1 MSRFKRSTPKSKTQS
16 KVVAQFMSVTYQGNS
31 VAERILKMH
40 RYKLEP
46 ALEYYYNNQHKYP
59 KSAEPTKASMN
70 KLEKVFD
77 KYAGNEKDCTSAE
90 GLQNFFKDID
100 VDLSHRWSLYIA
112 FLLKST
118 QMSSITRKQFTEYFG
133 SKRAFTISEIKK
145 TCTKECRSI
154 DKYDKSFAE
163 FYVWLFSHVKENE
176 DKRSIP
182 KDFAIT
188 LWSIVLP
195 AEKYPLLPE
204 LSKFAKENKDVKAIT
219 LDTWTVVREFLGTC
233 KDPKTFYNDGA
244 WPMLVDQYLDAVQ
257 LGTEETKEEN

>member
-16 KVVAQFMSVTYQGNS
+16 KVVAQFMSVTYQSNS

-40 RYKLEP
+40 RYKLES
-46 ALEYYYNNQHKYP
+46 ALEYYYDNQHKYP
-59 KSAEPTKASMN
+59 KCTEPPKASMN
-70 KLEKVFD
+70 KLEKLFD
-77 KYAGNEKDCTSAE
+77 KYAGDEKDSSSGE
-90 GLQNFFKDID
+90 GLQKFFKDID

-118 QMSSITRKQFTEYFG
+118 QMGKITRKQFTEYFG

-145 TCTKECRSI
+145 TCAKECGSI
-154 DKYDKSFAE
+154 DKRDKSFGE

-176 DKRSIP
+176 NKRSIP
-182 KDFAIT
+182 KEFAIT

-195 AEKYPLLPE
+195 TEKYPLLPD
-204 LSKFAKENKDVKAIT
+204 LSKFAKDNEVKAIT

-233 KDPKTFYNDGA
+233 KDPKTFENDGA
-244 WPMLVDQYLDAVQ
+244 WPMLVDQYLDAAQ
-257 LGTEETKEEN
+257 AEETKEEN